1 MKITRMT
8 LQEFYM
14 LELDY
19 RGFACPYPVV
29 ETRKRMLANAAEN
42 LRVLVDD
49 DVCRDNVTRLAEK
62 MGYQT
67 TAVATPDGY
76 RLELT
81 PLATQANETIPVPQS
96 TAAGATVIYCGSDR
110 MGSGDD
116 DLGRVLLKNFLMTQL
131 EIDPLPAAILFVN
144 SGVHLVCAG
153 SEVLDTLQALET
165 AGVDIASC
173 GLCLDFYQKKEMLKV
188 GRITNMLDIVDIQH
202 QAGRVISP

>member
-1 MKITRMT
+1 
-8 LQEFYM
+8 M

-19 RGFACPYPVV
+19 RGYACPYPVV
-29 ETRKRMLANAAEN
+29 ETRKQILANTGRK
-42 LRVLVDD
+42 LMVLVDD
-49 DVCRDNVTRLAEK
+49 DVCRDNVTRLAQK

-67 TAVATPDGY
+67 SAAATADGY
-76 RLELT
+76 RLALT
-81 PLATQANETIPVPQS
+81 PLEMPAEAPAPAPQT

-116 DLGRVLLKNFLMTQL
+116 AFGRLLLKNFLMIQL

-144 SGVHLVCAG
+144 SGIHLVCAG
-153 SEVLDTLQALET
+153 SEVLDTLVALKT

-173 GLCLDFYQKKEMLKV
+173 GLCLDFYHRKDQLKV

-202 QAGRVISP
+202 RAGRIISP

>member
-1 MKITRMT
+1 M
-8 LQEFYM
+8 LQEFFM

-19 RGFACPYPVV
+19 RGHACPYPVV
-29 ETRKRMLANAAEN
+29 ETRKQILANATDK
-42 LRVLVDD
+42 LTVLVDD
-49 DVCRDNVTRLAEK
+49 DVCRDNVARLAEK

-76 RLELT
+76 RMELS
-81 PLATQANETIPVPQS
+81 PPAAQAEATSPAPQA
-96 TAAGATVIYCGSDR
+96 AAPGATVIYCGSDR

-116 DLGRVLLKNFLMTQL
+116 DFGRLLLRNFLMTQL

-144 SGVHLVCAG
+144 SAVHLVCTG
-153 SEVLDTLQALET
+153 SEVLDTLKALKT

-173 GLCLDFYQKKEMLKV
+173 GLCLDFYNRKDQLKV

-202 QAGRVISP
+202 QAGRIISP

>member
-1 MKITRMT
+1 
-8 LQEFYM
+8 M

-19 RGFACPYPVV
+19 RGYACPYPVV
-29 ETRKRMLANAAEN
+29 ETRKQMLANAAEH
-42 LRVLVDD
+42 LAVLVDD

-62 MGYQT
+62 MTYQT

-81 PLATQANETIPVPQS
+81 PPAVQGATTISAPQ
-96 TAAGATVIYCGSDR
+96 TTTMGTVIYCGSDR

-116 DLGRVLLKNFLMTQL
+116 NFGRVLLKNFLMTQL
-131 EIDPLPAAILFVN
+131 EIDPLPTAILFVN

-153 SEVLDTLQALET
+153 SDVLESLQALNT

-173 GLCLDFYQKKEMLKV
+173 GLCLDFYSQKDQLKV
-188 GRITNMLDIVDIQH
+188 GRITNMLDIVEIQH
-202 QAGRVISP
+202 QARRVICP

>member
-1 MKITRMT
+1 
-8 LQEFYM
+8 M

-19 RGFACPYPVV
+19 RGHACPYPVI
-29 ETRKRMLANAAEN
+29 ETRKQILANVADK
-42 LRVLVDD
+42 LTVLVDD

-67 TAVATPDGY
+67 IAVAIPDGY
-76 RLELT
+76 RMELT
-81 PLATQANETIPVPQS
+81 PSAGQAEAASPAPQ
-96 TAAGATVIYCGSDR
+96 TAATGATVIYCGSDR

-116 DLGRVLLKNFLMTQL
+116 DFGRVLLKNFLMTQL

-144 SGVHLVCAG
+144 SAVHLVCSG
-153 SEVLDTLQALET
+153 SEVLDTLQALKT

-173 GLCLDFYQKKEMLKV
+173 GLCLEFYNRKDQLKV